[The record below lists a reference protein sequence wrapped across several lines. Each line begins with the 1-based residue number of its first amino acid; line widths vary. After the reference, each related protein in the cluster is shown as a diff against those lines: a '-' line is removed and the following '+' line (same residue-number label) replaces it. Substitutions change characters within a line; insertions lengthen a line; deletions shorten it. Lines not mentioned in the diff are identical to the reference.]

1 MKEAFNN
8 LSDNKYLG
16 DKDFEKFLVKAE
28 VPLTVWEI
36 KSFVLGVVLG
46 AEFLQPNWVIEE
58 LLLIGTEDTIQF
70 KDEMEFK
77 EFLSKFFALWNEMAS
92 LQNSDKSP
100 KLSPVLSV
108 ISNEELAYAVS
119 IREHEY
125 CSFLGGLAESGSLDI
140 SEKYKDFHEAIEL
153 LEEVHEDLIT
163 IESILD
169 EYATAMEFTKA
180 KQILDHSQKA
190 FELAFPVISKTLFK
204 VRTS

>member
-16 DKDFEKFLVKAE
+16 DKDFEKFLIEAE

-36 KSFVLGVVLG
+36 KSFVLGAVLG
-46 AEFLQPNWVIEE
+46 VELLQPNWVIEE
-58 LLLIGTEDTIQF
+58 LLLIGTESEVQF
-70 KDEMEFK
+70 KDEKNFT
-77 EFLSKFFALWNEMAS
+77 EFLSKFFPLWNKMAGF
-92 LQNSDKSP
+92 QNSDKSP

-125 CSFLGGLAESGSLDI
+125 CSFLGGLAESGSLGI
-140 SEKYKDFHEAIEL
+140 NEKYKDFHEAIEL
-153 LEEVHEDLIT
+153 LEKVHEDLIT

-169 EYATAMEFTKA
+169 DYPTAIEFTKA
-180 KQILDHSQKA
+180 KQILDHSQKV
-190 FELAFPVISKTLFK
+190 FEVAFPVILMILFK
-204 VRTS
+204 VRTN

>member
-8 LSDNKYLG
+8 LSGNKYLG
-16 DKDFEKFLVKAE
+16 DKDFEKFLVEAE
-28 VPLTVWEI
+28 IPLTIWEI

-46 AEFLQPNWVIEE
+46 VEFLQPNWVIEE
-58 LLLIGTEDTIQF
+58 LLLIGTESEIQL
-70 KDEMEFK
+70 KDEEEFK
-77 EFLSKFFALWNEMAS
+77 EFLGKFFGLWNEMANF
-92 LQNSDKSP
+92 QNPDKAP

-108 ISNEELAYAVS
+108 ISNEELAYAIS
-119 IREHEY
+119 IREREY
-125 CSFLGGLAESGSLDI
+125 CSFLGGLAESSSLDI

-180 KQILDHSQKA
+180 KQILDHSQRA
-190 FELAFPVISKTLFK
+190 FEVAFPVISRTLFK